1 MKYVC
6 SVELAELYYSDRQ
19 EKDISQPASQNKTC
33 GDDAAALQPA
43 TAAGIYVYV

>member
-1 MKYVC
+1 MFAVLNLLNYITVT
-6 SVELAELYYSDRQ
+6 RQ

-43 TAAGIYVYV
+43 TTAGIYVYV